1 MKRPILLSLLFS
13 AGFPAATLNSA
24 PAMAQVTSNDDAL
37 PAAAAPSKSA
47 SGKTAAKSTSAAT
60 GKSSHASPHKPSAEK
75 AASGKSAAAKSGSG
89 TSASQKTPA
98 SNTSAPDTALPGKS
112 ASPLVSHAPASQR
125 VGLPP
130 DVPEQ
135 PPRPVVIPP
144 PGVAVPTH
152 PPVPPEEIKADPDA
166 KGKIEKQAHGLRVLF
181 DANSSAMNQAMI
193 DAVREEARQLAGKPT
208 LRVTLWASASGTNE
222 DLSTPRRVALARAL
236 AIRSILIRE
245 GVATTRIYPRATG
258 LAHAGTEPA
267 DRLDIIAEGAVPAP
281 ISEAQFG
288 TASRTPTP

>member
-13 AGFPAATLNSA
+13 AGFPAVLLTCA
-24 PAMAQVTSNDDAL
+24 PVLAQVTSNDDAI
-37 PAAAAPSKSA
+37 PAAKPAPQKAPSRAAPGKAGNTAHGGSHETSKKLS
-47 SGKTAAKSTSAAT
+47 SG
-60 GKSSHASPHKPSAEK
+60 K
-75 AASGKSAAAKSGSG
+75 AASSKPQAADA
-89 TSASQKTPA
+89 T
-98 SNTSAPDTALPGKS
+98 LPGKS
-112 ASPLVSHAPASQR
+112 APPAAPRLPAAQR
-125 VGLPP
+125 VGAPP
-130 DVPEQ
+130 DVPAQ

-144 PGVAVPTH
+144 PGVTVPTH
-152 PPVPPEEIKADPDA
+152 PPVPPEEVKAVPDA
-166 KGKIEKQAHGLRVLF
+166 KGKVEKQAHGLRILF
-181 DANSSAMNQAMI
+181 DANSSSMNQAMI
-193 DAVREEARQLAGKPT
+193 DAVRDEARILAAKPT

-236 AIRSILIRE
+236 VVRSILIRE

-258 LAHAGTEPA
+258 LAQPGTAPA

>member
-13 AGFPAATLNSA
+13 AGFPAALLTCTPVL
-24 PAMAQVTSNDDAL
+24 AQVTSNDDAI
-37 PAAAAPSKSA
+37 PAAKPAPQKA
-47 SGKTAAKSTSAAT
+47 L
-60 GKSSHASPHKPSAEK
+60 PK
-75 AASGKSAAAKSGSG
+75 AASGKTG
-89 TSASQKTPA
+89 TPA
-98 SNTSAPDTALPGKS
+98 HGGSHETSRKPASGKSSPAKPQTSDANAASTSSNTGLPGKS
-112 ASPLVSHAPASQR
+112 TSPATPRAPAAQR
-125 VGLPP
+125 VGAPP
-130 DVPEQ
+130 DVPSQ

-144 PGVAVPTH
+144 PGVTVPTH
-152 PPVPPEEIKADPDA
+152 PPVPPEEVKAVPDA
-166 KGKIEKQAHGLRVLF
+166 KGKVEKQVYGLRILF
-181 DANSSAMNQAMI
+181 DANSSSMNQAMI
-193 DAVREEARQLAGKPT
+193 DAVREEARVLAAKPT

-236 AIRSILIRE
+236 IVRSILIRE

-258 LAHAGTEPA
+258 LAQPGSVPA